1 MEIRTGALKLL
12 PPFVD
17 CAIMM
22 ASGTPVDANCRH
34 VAYTFPF
41 NGFTAMALPWLVAV
55 PVLIFT
61 RAPPGTPQSL
71 GRLNIKSVGGE
82 LALVAARKTGYAKY
96 TVPAAKECWTARFPP
111 LSP

>member
-55 PVLIFT
+55 PVLMCT
-61 RAPPGTPQSL
+61 GALQVTPQSVE
-71 GRLNIKSVGGE
+71 RLNIKCVGVE
-82 LALVAARKTGYAKY
+82 LAFVAARKSVRSEERRVGKKC
-96 TVPAAKECWTARFPP
+96 V
-111 LSP
+111 